1 MKKTITTN
9 PPKKMG
15 RPSIF
20 TPELGQEICLR
31 MLEGACSLRQVCDAA
46 DMPCKATVF
55 NWLLEAERGDAD
67 VGLKNFLDQYARACE
82 IKLTMLE
89 DELIPIADNTEGDVI
104 EVTSK
109 KGEMS
114 QRVNLE
120 NVQRDRLR
128 VDTRKWILERLRAKK
143 YGEKKEIKST
153 VNHHWEVIV
162 KRAEERTRGL
172 PLKEID

>member
-1 MKKTITTN
+1 
-9 PPKKMG
+9 
-15 RPSIF
+15 
-20 TPELGQEICLR
+20 